1 MTQNKEVLN
10 LKRIKHLFRIF
21 LKQFEVDEYKLLM
34 QFLQLS
40 INKYNSNQFVIEDSS
55 IKTAVET
62 KQPLFINNNNNKE
75 VNRLKVNKIE
85 QTINMLRNRIANN
98 FEVSLDDEE
107 LNLINGAYNQEYI
120 KEDTYNQNGM
130 IDENINSDEP
140 NEMFNECDDD
150 DYNSNIND
158 QYNTVLYNST
168 PIRTNYNHNNSTTKE
183 ETNHELYENKI
194 PTNRET
200 LNNYEQQQNRY
211 ASIRPKND
219 NIDTLGQTITTTLG
233 TGKVI
238 KKEDKVVVGSPR
250 KFIRKFN
257 DEIRHELELKF
268 LENNFISGIEKD
280 RLATRLNL
288 TERQVKKWF
297 EKRRE
302 KKRRIEKM
310 SISLGLPPG
319 TIPVKERKQKK
330 RQAKKDPKHENEVE
344 SYLQMQMAASS
355 QFTDNLRENPYE
367 KPYLNK
373 RPRSDI
379 TNINYVLN
387 QKTEPN
393 EYEDEFQYHSSPE
406 YACDDT
412 FNENDSYNNNYEDY
426 EMNDTSGNN
435 ELVV

>member
-1 MTQNKEVLN
+1 
-10 LKRIKHLFRIF
+10 
-21 LKQFEVDEYKLLM
+21 
-34 QFLQLS
+34 
-40 INKYNSNQFVIEDSS
+40 
-55 IKTAVET
+55 
-62 KQPLFINNNNNKE
+62 
-75 VNRLKVNKIE
+75 
-85 QTINMLRNRIANN
+85 MLRNRIANN

-107 LNLINGAYNQEYI
+107 LNLINGAYIQECN
-120 KEDTYNQNGM
+120 KKDTYNQNGM
-130 IDENINSDEP
+130 IDENFNNDEP

-150 DYNSNIND
+150 E
-158 QYNTVLYNST
+158 YNTVLYNST
-168 PIRTNYNHNNSTTKE
+168 PIKTHYNHNNSTTKE
-183 ETNHELYENKI
+183 ETDHELYENKI
-194 PTNRET
+194 PTNRKT
-200 LNNYEQQQNRY
+200 LCRY
-211 ASIRPKND
+211 ASIRPKN
-219 NIDTLGQTITTTLG
+219 NSIDTLGTE
-233 TGKVI
+233 KVI

-355 QFTDNLRENPYE
+355 QFTDNFRENPYE

-393 EYEDEFQYHSSPE
+393 EYEDEFQYHSNPE

-435 ELVV
+435 ELVA